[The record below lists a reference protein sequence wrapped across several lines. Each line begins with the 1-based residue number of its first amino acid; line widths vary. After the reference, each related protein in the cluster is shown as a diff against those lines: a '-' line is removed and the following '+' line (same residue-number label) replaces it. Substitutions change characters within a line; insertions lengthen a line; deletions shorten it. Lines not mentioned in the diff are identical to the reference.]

1 MKMKNKLPQKG
12 RKSKSQSDDFYQKM
26 STPRFTGIST
36 FMRTPHITDLSMLD
50 IAIIGV
56 PYDGAVENRPGARE
70 GPREIRNM
78 SNMMRSIHHAT
89 KINPYEICRIAD
101 VGDVPIKNYFSIP
114 ESHRDITQFYKKIH
128 AAGVIPLSVGGDHS
142 ICLPIFRAITKDQP
156 IGLIHIDAH
165 TDTCDEE
172 LGYKFTHG
180 TPFRRAVEEGLLDPK
195 KTIQIGIRG
204 AQNSEEGWK
213 YSHESGMRVV
223 FIEEFMKQGV
233 DVIINETRK
242 IVGNSPTYVSFDID
256 SLDPAYAPGTGTPEV
271 GGMSTFDAQMFL
283 RGLRGLNLVGGD
295 LVEVSPSFDPLGTT
309 SLVAATIIYEILCLL
324 AESFSAKD

>member
-56 PYDGAVENRPGARE
+56 PYDGAVENRPGARN

-114 ESHRDITQFYKKIH
+114 
-128 AAGVIPLSVGGDHS
+128 
-142 ICLPIFRAITKDQP
+142 
-156 IGLIHIDAH
+156 
-165 TDTCDEE
+165 
-172 LGYKFTHG
+172 
-180 TPFRRAVEEGLLDPK
+180 
-195 KTIQIGIRG
+195 
-204 AQNSEEGWK
+204 
-213 YSHESGMRVV
+213 
-223 FIEEFMKQGV
+223 
-233 DVIINETRK
+233 
-242 IVGNSPTYVSFDID
+242 
-256 SLDPAYAPGTGTPEV
+256 
-271 GGMSTFDAQMFL
+271 
-283 RGLRGLNLVGGD
+283 
-295 LVEVSPSFDPLGTT
+295 
-309 SLVAATIIYEILCLL
+309 
-324 AESFSAKD
+324 

>member
-1 MKMKNKLPQKG
+1 MKNESPQKK
-12 RKSKSQSDDFYQKM
+12 RKSKNQSDDFYQKM
-26 STPRFTGIST
+26 SLPRFTGIST
-36 FMRTPHITDLSMLD
+36 FMRTPYITDLSNLD

-56 PYDGAVENRPGARE
+56 PYDGAVENRPGARD

-78 SNMMRSIHHAT
+78 SSMMRSIHHAT
-89 KINPYEICRIAD
+89 RINPYKNCRIAD
-101 VGDVPIKNYFSIP
+101 VGDVPITHYYSIQDA
-114 ESHRDITQFYKKIH
+114 HNDITQFYNKVH
-128 AAGVIPLSVGGDHS
+128 AGGVIPMSVGGDHS
-142 ICLPIFRAITKDQP
+142 ICLPIFRAIAKDQP

-172 LGYKFTHG
+172 MGYKFTHG
-180 TPFRRAVEEGLLDPK
+180 TPFRRAVEEGLLDPA

-223 FIEEFMKQGV
+223 FIEEFMEQGV
-233 DVIINETRK
+233 NAIINETRK
-242 IVGNSPTYVSFDID
+242 KVGNSPTYISFDID

-271 GGMSTFDAQMFL
+271 GGISTFDAQMLL

-295 LVEVSPSFDPLGTT
+295 LVEVSPSFDPSGNTA
-309 SLVAATIIYEILCLL
+309 LVAATMIYEILCLL
-324 AESFSAKD
+324 SESCST

>member
-1 MKMKNKLPQKG
+1 
-12 RKSKSQSDDFYQKM
+12 
-26 STPRFTGIST
+26 
-36 FMRTPHITDLSMLD
+36 
-50 IAIIGV
+50 
-56 PYDGAVENRPGARE
+56 
-70 GPREIRNM
+70 
-78 SNMMRSIHHAT
+78 
-89 KINPYEICRIAD
+89 
-101 VGDVPIKNYFSIP
+101 
-114 ESHRDITQFYKKIH
+114 
-128 AAGVIPLSVGGDHS
+128 
-142 ICLPIFRAITKDQP
+142 
-156 IGLIHIDAH
+156 
-165 TDTCDEE
+165 

-283 RGLRGLNLVGGD
+283 RGLRWLNLVGGD

>member
-12 RKSKSQSDDFYQKM
+12 RKSKSQYDDFYQKM

-56 PYDGAVENRPGARE
+56 PYDGAVENRPGARD
-70 GPREIRNM
+70 GPREIRNR

-156 IGLIHIDAH
+156 LGLIHIDAH